1 MSRDHTP
8 HATPHVPAS
17 AWADTQRVPLR
28 ADLGAPATQ
37 IVGDRDAY
45 LGQGGVGRRMTEDQV
60 ELFITGDVAGA
71 LQREFQAQNP
81 SFITLHDVGCSSS
94 LRLLGSLAAAAGGK
108 LQRLSVRRQGHGLA
122 LAVLQFVEVPL
133 ADGSGLRVY
142 STDVSGDGAAR
153 LQLAQVLLAHS
164 RLGVL
169 MVGDLPLTA
178 VSNALH
184 PLHEKMARGVWPN
197 RELLMLPVAGNAT
210 LTRQAAELALGT
222 PVEVQ
227 LAPRAGKPRQIW
239 AVISDTWNRARRQ
252 PAQGPGLNADID
264 QALTR
269 CHAAAAADEAET
281 VPMKLD
287 PGLDRARDPLPKL
300 PTPAAPS
307 AAALPLRPVP
317 PATARPPGPPAQP
330 LPAPAPV
337 RAPSPPARF
346 VPAAELPPGFGN
358 RAAPSA
364 ASSLAATTPTT
375 PNPTPMPVPGSTR
388 WQDYA
393 DHCRAVKGVQSV
405 CVFDTHTLQPL
416 AHAGGLPGAERL
428 AQQGA
433 LLLAEMV
440 DVARALGFGST
451 RPDAAIS
458 LGGHHLLLYQVPG
471 HPGVAVHLVLLAAA
485 THLAVARVQLE
496 RVAAP

>member
-1 MSRDHTP
+1 MSREPTP
-8 HATPHVPAS
+8 HVKPHVPAS
-17 AWADTQRVPLR
+17 AWADTQRVAPR
-28 ADLGAPATQ
+28 ADLGAPATR

-45 LGQGGVGRRMTEDQV
+45 LGQGGVGRRIAEDQV
-60 ELFITGDVAGA
+60 ELFVTGDVAGA
-71 LQREFQAQNP
+71 LQREFQAQDP
-81 SFITLHDVGCSSS
+81 SFITLHDIGCSAS
-94 LRLLGSLAAAAGGK
+94 LRLLGSLAGAAGAK
-108 LQRLSVRRQGHGLA
+108 VQRLSVRRQGHGLA
-122 LAVLQFVEVPL
+122 LAVLQFVELPL
-133 ADGSGLRVY
+133 ADGSALRVY

-169 MVGDLPLTA
+169 MVGDLPLNA
-178 VSNALH
+178 VSAALH
-184 PLHEKMARGVWPN
+184 PLHEKMARGIWPN

-210 LTRQAAELALGT
+210 LAQQAAELALGT
-222 PVEVQ
+222 PVSVQ
-227 LAPRAGKPRQIW
+227 LAPRAAKPRQIW
-239 AVISDTWNRARRQ
+239 AFIGHTWNRS
-252 PAQGPGLNADID
+252 QGQAVNADID
-264 QALTR
+264 QALG
-269 CHAAAAADEAET
+269 HARTASAYTPLAADLTSAAEAET
-281 VPMKLD
+281 VPM
-287 PGLDRARDPLPKL
+287 GLD
-300 PTPAAPS
+300 
-307 AAALPLRPVP
+307 
-317 PATARPPGPPAQP
+317 P
-330 LPAPAPV
+330 LPAPARPTTLA
-337 RAPSPPARF
+337 APAPAARF
-346 VPAAELPPGFGN
+346 VPAAELPPGFAN
-358 RAAPSA
+358 RAGPPKAHSP
-364 ASSLAATTPTT
+364 TPA
-375 PNPTPMPVPGSTR
+375 TPMPVPGGTR

-416 AHAGGLPGAERL
+416 AHAGGLPSAERL

-496 RVAAP
+496 RVPAP